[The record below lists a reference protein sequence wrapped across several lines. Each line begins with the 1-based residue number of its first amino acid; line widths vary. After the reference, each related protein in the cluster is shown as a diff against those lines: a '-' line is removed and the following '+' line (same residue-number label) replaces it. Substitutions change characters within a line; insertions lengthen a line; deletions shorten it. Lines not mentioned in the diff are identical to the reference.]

1 VWMKNSTIIN
11 CGLGVTLI
19 ASRRPDCQKKHTFF
33 PSNILSRQS
42 YSKLWK
48 TLLGSPGMSLAGF
61 NIHLLQK
68 ETSEMR
74 IAEVMTTDVEVID
87 SYAPLTEAAA
97 KMKTL
102 DVGLL
107 PVCDGDKLIGTLTDR
122 DITVRGIAEGYD
134 PSDTK
139 VSDIMSMDLAYCFED
154 EEIDKALS
162 LMENRQIRRLPVLDR
177 EKRLIGIVSLG
188 DLAVHAGH
196 KERLGK
202 TLEEV
207 SQPATL
213 RR

>member
-1 VWMKNSTIIN
+1 LQVFK
-11 CGLGVTLI
+11 
-19 ASRRPDCQKKHTFF
+19 
-33 PSNILSRQS
+33 
-42 YSKLWK
+42 
-48 TLLGSPGMSLAGF
+48 F
-61 NIHLLQK
+61 NLLQK

-107 PVCDGDKLIGTLTDR
+107 PICDGDKLIGTLTDR

-139 VSDIMSMDLAYCFED
+139 VSDIMSTDLAYCFED
-154 EEIDKALS
+154 EEIEKALS
-162 LMENRQIRRLPVLDR
+162 LMEDRQIRRLPVLDR

-188 DLAVHAGH
+188 DLAVHAGQ

-207 SQPATL
+207 SQPATP

>member
-1 VWMKNSTIIN
+1 LPEK
-11 CGLGVTLI
+11 
-19 ASRRPDCQKKHTFF
+19 QTFF
-33 PSNILSRQS
+33 PSNILSRLILFQICG
-42 YSKLWK
+42 KHCWRVLVCG
-48 TLLGSPGMSLAGF
+48 LQVLRF
-61 NIHLLQK
+61 NLLQK
-68 ETSEMR
+68 EISEMR

-107 PVCDGDKLIGTLTDR
+107 PICDGDKLIGTLTDR

-139 VSDIMSMDLAYCFED
+139 VSDIMSTDLAYCFED
-154 EEIDKALS
+154 EEIEKALS
-162 LMENRQIRRLPVLDR
+162 LMEDRQIRRLPVLDR

-188 DLAVHAGH
+188 DLAVHAGQ

>member
-1 VWMKNSTIIN
+1 
-11 CGLGVTLI
+11 
-19 ASRRPDCQKKHTFF
+19 
-33 PSNILSRQS
+33 
-42 YSKLWK
+42 
-48 TLLGSPGMSLAGF
+48 
-61 NIHLLQK
+61 
-68 ETSEMR
+68 MR

-87 SYAPLTEAAA
+87 SYVPLTEAAA

-107 PVCDGDKLIGTLTDR
+107 PICDGDKLIGTLTDR

-139 VSDIMSMDLAYCFED
+139 VSDIMSTDLAYCFED

-162 LMENRQIRRLPVLDR
+162 LMEDRQIRRLPVLDR
-177 EKRLIGIVSLG
+177 ENRLIGIVSLG
-188 DLAVHAGH
+188 DLAIHIAQ

-207 SQPATL
+207 SQPATP